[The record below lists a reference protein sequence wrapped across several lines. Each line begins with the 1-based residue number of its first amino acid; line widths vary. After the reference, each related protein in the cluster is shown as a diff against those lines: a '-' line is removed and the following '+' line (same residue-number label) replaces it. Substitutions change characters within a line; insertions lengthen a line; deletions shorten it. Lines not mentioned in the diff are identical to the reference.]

1 VSLLAKR
8 IAEQRKRKK
17 LSQTKLAEKFGVG
30 RSTVA
35 MWETGDRSPD
45 PETINKLAD
54 FFGCSTDYLY
64 GRTDD
69 PTPANGTKNEQPV
82 DIRQLIREKMKTAH
96 WGGHPLTKEDIE
108 FLTRI
113 IDAVINRE
121 EGKKQTDGEGSPNQD
136 HHE

>member
-1 VSLLAKR
+1 
-8 IAEQRKRKK
+8 
-17 LSQTKLAEKFGVG
+17 
-30 RSTVA
+30 

-96 WGGHPLTKEDIE
+96 WGAIH
-108 FLTRI
+108 
-113 IDAVINRE
+113 
-121 EGKKQTDGEGSPNQD
+121 
-136 HHE
+136 